1 MSSIM
6 DDYLGSK
13 VRLWAR
19 KWAIIT
25 LLIQLLLD
33 WYQDD
38 TENKQQIIRD
48 QSTKCPREK
57 DDAAS
62 DCLVIFTDDG

>member
-1 MSSIM
+1 MITWDQGDGCEIESGQLSIM
-6 DDYLGSK
+6 
-13 VRLWAR
+13 
-19 KWAIIT
+19 T

-48 QSTKCPREK
+48 QSTKCPRGK
-57 DDAAS
+57 DDAERI
-62 DCLVIFTDDG
+62 CVVMFTDDG

>member
-48 QSTKCPREK
+48 QGTKCPREK
-57 DDAAS
+57 DDADS
-62 DCLVIFTDDG
+62 NCLVIFTDDG

>member
-1 MSSIM
+1 MITWDQRSGCELESGQ
-6 DDYLGSK
+6 LS
-13 VRLWAR
+13 
-19 KWAIIT
+19 IT

-57 DDAAS
+57 DDADS
-62 DCLVIFTDDG
+62 NCLVIFTDDG